1 VIPAFPAHRKTSVT
15 DLFTLLE
22 ELQSIA
28 RTGLNYSTDPYAR
41 AHYERLLELATLH
54 YGRALDLPA
63 FDVRGRLRGELGSIT
78 PKVGA
83 DAAIFD
89 DDGRIL
95 LVERADDRAWG
106 LPAGWVEPN
115 EAPIDTVVREAREEI
130 GLEIEPVELADVMF
144 RPASAEY
151 GPHAVVS
158 IVYLCKV
165 VGGDIALSHEV
176 LAARYWQIDDVPI
189 WHKDHRKFAVAA
201 HAVWTSRRSGH

>member
-1 VIPAFPAHRKTSVT
+1 V
-15 DLFTLLE
+15 
-22 ELQSIA
+22 
-28 RTGLNYSTDPYAR
+28 
-41 AHYERLLELATLH
+41 
-54 YGRALDLPA
+54 LDLPA
-63 FDVRGRLRGELGSIT
+63 SDVRARLRGDLGSIT

-130 GLEIEPVELADVMF
+130 GLEIEPLELADVMF

-165 VGGDIALSHEV
+165 VGGDTALSHEV

>member
-1 VIPAFPAHRKTSVT
+1 MT
-15 DLFTLLE
+15 DLLNLLE

-41 AHYERLLELATLH
+41 AHYERLLELATVH
-54 YGRALDLPA
+54 YSRALDLPA
-63 FDVRGRLRGELGSIT
+63 LQVRERLRGELGSIT

-130 GLEIEPVELADVMF
+130 GLEIEPVELANVMF

-158 IVYLCKV
+158 IVYVCKV

-176 LAARYWQIDDVPI
+176 LAARYWQIEDVPI

-201 HAVWTSRRSGH
+201 HAVWTSRRSPH

>member
-1 VIPAFPAHRKTSVT
+1 VT
-15 DLFTLLE
+15 DLLTLLE

-41 AHYERLLELATLH
+41 AHYERLLELATMH
-54 YGRALDLPA
+54 YGRALDLPRL
-63 FDVRGRLRGELGSIT
+63 DVRARLRGELGSIT

-89 DDGRIL
+89 DAGRIL

-165 VGGDIALSHEV
+165 VSAEIALSHEV

-201 HAVWTSRRSGH
+201 HAVWTSRRSAH

>member
-1 VIPAFPAHRKTSVT
+1 MT
-15 DLFTLLE
+15 DLLTLLE

-28 RTGLNYSTDPYAR
+28 RTGLNYTTDPYAR
-41 AHYERLLELATLH
+41 VHYERLLELATTH
-54 YGRALDLPA
+54 YAQGLDLPELE
-63 FDVRGRLRGELGSIT
+63 VRERLRGELGSIT

-89 DDGRIL
+89 GEGRIL

-130 GLEIEPVELADVMF
+130 GLRIQPLQLADVMF

-158 IVYLCKV
+158 VVYLCEV
-165 VGGDIALSHEV
+165 VGGEIVLSHEV
-176 LAARYWQIDDVPI
+176 LATRYWRIDDVPT

-201 HAVWTSRRSGH
+201 RAVWTAHRSAH

>member
-1 VIPAFPAHRKTSVT
+1 VT
-15 DLFTLLE
+15 DLLTLFE

-63 FDVRGRLRGELGSIT
+63 VDVRARLRGELGSIT

-165 VGGDIALSHEV
+165 VSGEIALSHEV

>member
-1 VIPAFPAHRKTSVT
+1 MT
-15 DLFTLLE
+15 DLLTLLE

-54 YGRALDLPA
+54 YGQAFDLPEV
-63 FDVRGRLRGELGSIT
+63 DVRTRLSGELGSIT

-130 GLEIEPVELADVMF
+130 GLEIEPLELADVMF

-158 IVYLCKV
+158 IVYVCEV

-201 HAVWTSRRSGH
+201 YAVWTSRRSSH